1 MKDSFI
7 ILLFFIASC
16 CCIACQDVTNPRE
29 CEPDYIVVHLGMTD
43 DLQTKTTTNN
53 DLYGINV
60 YYDPAR
66 DGNSN
71 THYAYGLFDNKED
84 MSISLLSGYTY
95 KFECTL
101 VKDGKSLLYCGQYG
115 GNSFSGYAKPFQTNE
130 SASTQLSN
138 SFVYGTTYLSGIT
151 TGQATVKSATTG
163 YVEQTMP
170 SIQRYYGEIEG
181 YTPTPGGTVIIPLK
195 KTIFGAR
202 MIIDKVA
209 EGTLTAT
216 CVINSNSYTLI
227 SGSATNKLY
236 DTGAIIYSF
245 PDVRECWSTETPITA
260 TVNWNYTSSV
270 FSQWNQSGSKT
281 ITFKRNTL
289 TTITVSCVP
298 DNASGSIGLQEETFS
313 DDNHIF
319 LYLNSDGVIVIGIEP
334 NPEEDD

>member
-1 MKDSFI
+1 MKQIYI
-7 ILLFFIASC
+7 IIQSLFAFC
-16 CCIACQDVTNPRE
+16 CLIACQELNIQKE

-43 DLQTKTTTNN
+43 DTQTKATSTNN
-53 DLYGINV
+53 LYGINV
-60 YYDPAR
+60 YYDPPR

-84 MSISLLSGYTY
+84 MSITLLSGYTY

-151 TGQATVKSATTG
+151 TGQATVKSAATG

-195 KTIFGAR
+195 KTVFGAR

-216 CVINSNSYTLI
+216 CVISSNSHTLI

-236 DTGAIIYSF
+236 DTGSIIYSF
-245 PDVRECWSTETPITA
+245 PDVRDCWSTETPITA

-281 ITFKRNTL
+281 ISFKRNTL

-298 DNASGSIGLQEETFS
+298 DNASGNIVLREEGFGE
-313 DDNHIF
+313 DNRIY
-319 LYLNSDGVIVIGIEP
+319 LYLNSDGVIVIGVEP
-334 NPEEDD
+334 NPEDD